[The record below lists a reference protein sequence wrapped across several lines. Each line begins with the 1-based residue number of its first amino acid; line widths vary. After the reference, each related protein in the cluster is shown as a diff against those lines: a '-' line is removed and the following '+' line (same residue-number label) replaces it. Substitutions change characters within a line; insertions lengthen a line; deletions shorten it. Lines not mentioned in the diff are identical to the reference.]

1 MQEQM
6 GMDLV
11 SRVFF
16 GDSGEIWLCH
26 AFPCVLIKVWG
37 PTSAIYGSLKWPPSN
52 SLAKCEQIG
61 AVISSCDFFPCGVK
75 ASLEEFEVNG
85 KRHFPVS
92 MQRRGEDK
100 CNSLPIAGLWRSIRV
115 LGYACLGNACPPSS
129 CPSFIVG
136 DHLWY
141 NQNSS
146 KSCHLQ
152 QVLLVFIF
160 PALTLGFIEDLAL
173 PAVFYPLLE
182 VFMVWLRDSCGYLSS
197 GCLGSKCILF
207 IHDWGWVEWM
217 TEMARKMG
225 GIRNFFCGFLAELKT
240 LFRAKNSFVSMLN
253 EALKTLE

>member
-1 MQEQM
+1 MGVTYCSRARGMQEQM

-173 PAVFYPLLE
+173 PAVFTHCWKFLWCGWETPVGTSVQDAWEASASSLYMTGVGLSGWLKWQGRWEESGTFFVASLL
-182 VFMVWLRDSCGYLSS
+182 S
-197 GCLGSKCILF
+197 
-207 IHDWGWVEWM
+207 
-217 TEMARKMG
+217 
-225 GIRNFFCGFLAELKT
+225 
-240 LFRAKNSFVSMLN
+240 
-253 EALKTLE
+253 